1 MRRWLSALAILAVG
15 VTAGG
20 VLPRPL
26 VPFAPTGQIP
36 VAVPTSTASVMV
48 DFGDGRVVTYGTI
61 PLAAEQTVWSVLEQ
75 VEKER
80 GLPVASD
87 DYGEMGVLV
96 NGIGGVKN
104 DVGAGRFWHYWVN
117 QRFAEV
123 SASRFPLQ
131 PGDQVLWKYTDKGF
145 TAEME

>member
-15 VTAGG
+15 AAMGWF
-20 VLPRPL
+20 LPRP
-26 VPFAPTGQIP
+26 FTP
-36 VAVPTSTASVMV
+36 VAPVGNVSVSVSSSTASVMV
-48 DFGDGRVVTYGTI
+48 DYGDGSVVTYGSI
-61 PLAAEQTVWSVLEQ
+61 PFAAGQTVWSVLEQ

-123 SASRFPLQ
+123 SASRFSLQ

-145 TAEME
+145 MAEMK